1 MKGFL
6 KLLFSRVGMVSLGI
20 LLQLIV
26 LVASLLWFRDYAP
39 VINVVSAVLSW
50 GFVLYLIAGK
60 SNPAYKLAWIIL
72 ILGFPVLGVSLYLIF
87 GGNRLSKRL
96 RRKME
101 DIDRT
106 LAESLQQEETVL
118 EALRQTDPDAAIQSR
133 YLSDQVHCPVWQ
145 NTETEYFDSGEAAFA
160 RMLEDLARARR
171 TIYLEYFIVAEGELW
186 DRFLTVLKAKAAA
199 GVDVRLLYDDFGCIR
214 RLPSNYAKQ
223 LESCGIR
230 AKAFNRFVPLLDSR
244 LNNRD
249 HRKFLIIDGQIAYT
263 GGINLA
269 DEYANLGQPRF
280 GHWKDCAIRLQG
292 DAVRSVTVMFLSM
305 WNHFT
310 GDKSLDL
317 PPEPARSEAAAG
329 WVQPYVDS
337 PLDDEPVGRTVF
349 LQLINRARRFV
360 WIMTP
365 YLIVDEG
372 MAEALTNAA
381 KSGVDVR
388 IITPGIP
395 DKPYVYELTRANY
408 GPLLEGGVRIFEY
421 SPGFVHSKL
430 FLADDVSAAVGTVNL
445 DFRSLYLHFE
455 DGVLLSRAGCVP
467 AVRADF
473 DWTFPQCREVTLADA
488 RSVRLPRRI
497 YRSILRLLSPLM

>member
-26 LVASLLWFRDYAP
+26 LVVSALWFREYAP
-39 VINVVSAVLSW
+39 VIRVVSAVLAW
-50 GFVLYLIAGK
+50 GFVLYLLAGK
-60 SNPAYKLAWIIL
+60 SNPAYRMVWLIL

-106 LAESLQQEETVL
+106 QAEFLLQDEAVL
-118 EALRQTDPDAAIQSR
+118 TELRQTDPEAAVR
-133 YLSDQVHCPVWQ
+133 ADYLIRTAHCPVWR
-145 NTETEYFDSGEAAFA
+145 NTETEYFDSGETAFA
-160 RMLEDLARARR
+160 RMLADLEQARE
-171 TIYLEYFIVAEGELW
+171 TVYLEYFIVAEGEIW
-186 DRFLTVLKAKAAA
+186 ERFLTVLRAKVAE

-214 RLPSNYAKQ
+214 RVPSDYVRR
-223 LESCGIR
+223 LEAMGIR
-230 AKAFNRFVPLLDSR
+230 AKAFNRFVPMLDSR

-249 HRKFLIIDGQIAYT
+249 HRKFMIIDGRVAYT
-263 GGINLA
+263 GGVNLA
-269 DEYANLGQPRF
+269 DEYANVGAPPC
-280 GHWKDCAIRLQG
+280 GHWKDCAIRLRG
-292 DAVRSVTVMFLSM
+292 DAVWSMTVMFLSM

-310 GDKSLDL
+310 EDRSIDL
-317 PPEPARSEAAAG
+317 PREPELLPEASG

-337 PLDDEPVGRTVF
+337 PLDDEAVGRTVF
-349 LQLINRARRFV
+349 LHLINRAERYV

-365 YLIVDEG
+365 YLILDEA
-372 MAEALTNAA
+372 MTEALTNAA
-381 KSGVDVR
+381 KSGIDVR

-395 DKPYVYELTRANY
+395 DKAYVYELTRANY

-430 FLADDVSAAVGTVNL
+430 FLTDDLSAVVGTVNL

-455 DGVLLSRAGCVP
+455 DGVLLYGADCVSE
-467 AVRADF
+467 VRGDF
-473 DWTFPQCREVTLADA
+473 DRTFPQCREVTPADA
-488 RSVRLPRRI
+488 KRVRLPRRI
-497 YRSILRLLSPLM
+497 CRAVLRLLSPLM